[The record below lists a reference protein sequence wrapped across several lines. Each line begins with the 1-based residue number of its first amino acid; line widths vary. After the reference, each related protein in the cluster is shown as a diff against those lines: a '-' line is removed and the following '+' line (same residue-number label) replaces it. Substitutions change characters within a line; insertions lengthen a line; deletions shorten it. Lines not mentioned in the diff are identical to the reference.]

1 MAELTKPNLIK
12 NPKRAQLLL
21 DKIKGKSKF
30 TLFDGEA
37 EVLLEFDGGMK
48 STAAMAFASK
58 RYADIPKGKFLVVID
73 GKQKTEFPTLI
84 GLSGIKKTKEF
95 GSSKGS
101 GGGAD
106 ATASTE
112 TMQCYYAAYLL
123 NTTDEDFKRGRV
135 SNNSYAEELTQFFA
149 SRPELVE
156 GYDKKT
162 RLSFQDC
169 WDFWVVKLKEDAEW
183 MDTFI
188 ATANKIKIN
197 ATNFTKRPVYFHR
210 GSPFMD
216 SIYARKKK
224 CEKHNKDLIKS
235 GTPPSELKES
245 IASFSDDKWNPGDIW
260 MSTINPN
267 AGPYQPFSWQ
277 PPVVS
282 EDMQQH
288 VCDWPSLQTAVYQSA
303 MSGETLGI
311 SLKKSGKDA
320 SFRAFNSKDPEA
332 RKDKITYSGYRFGSG
347 DFFNSADMYIEF
359 NNGSMQYR
367 ATASTSSWQG
377 EIKGTKASGGKCGG
391 GPTNY
396 YCELYFDRSIDSDS
410 KLASGTWRE
419 KKGKISVADKEKM
432 YELYLLYNENQKVDK
447 KKIAPTVSI
456 AKTLKN
462 NPYDSL
468 SDDFIKTE
476 NKNKFIYTSKT
487 MSVSLDDFLI
497 LGDNFGKNKAAN
509 FYFGKYMALVFVDII
524 QSNSPAKR
532 NQFATEVIRY
542 AMSNIDN
549 VSTYFWKIY

>member
-1 MAELTKPNLIK
+1 MAELTKPNLVK
-12 NPKRAQLLL
+12 NPKRAKLLL
-21 DKIKGKSKF
+21 DKIKDKSKF

-37 EVLLEFDGGMK
+37 EVLLEFVGGMK
-48 STAAMAFASK
+48 STAAMAFVSK
-58 RYADIPKGKFLVVID
+58 RYADIPAGKIFVVID
-73 GKQKTEFPTLI
+73 GKQKTEFPTLLA
-84 GLSGIKKTKEF
+84 LSGIKKTKEF

-123 NTTDEDFKRGRV
+123 NNPDLNLLDP
-135 SNNSYAEELTQFFA
+135 NNSYAEELTQFFA
-149 SRPELVE
+149 SRPQLVE
-156 GYDKKT
+156 GYDKKKQ
-162 RLSFQDC
+162 LSFQDC
-169 WDFWVVKLKEDAEW
+169 WDFWVVRLKEDAEW

-188 ATANKIKIN
+188 STANKIKIN

-245 IASFSDDKWNPGDIW
+245 LSGFSDDKWNPGDIW

-267 AGPYQPFSWQ
+267 VMPYQPFSWQ

-303 MSGETLGI
+303 ISGETLGI
-311 SLKKSGKDA
+311 SLKKSGKTA
-320 SFRAFNSKDPEA
+320 SFRAFNSQDPET

-396 YCELYFDRSIDSDS
+396 YCELYFDRSIDSDK
-410 KLASGTWRE
+410 KLDSGTWKE
-419 KKGKISVADKEKM
+419 KKGGIKIADKKKM
-432 YELYLLYNENQKVDK
+432 YELYLKYNENQTVDE
-447 KKIAPTVSI
+447 KKITPSVSI

-468 SDDFIKTE
+468 SDNFIKTE
-476 NKNKFIYTSKT
+476 NKNKFMYTSKT
-487 MSVSLDDFLI
+487 MNVSLGDFLI

-524 QSNSPAKR
+524 QSNSSAKQ

>member
-1 MAELTKPNLIK
+1 MSALSLKNLK
-12 NPKRAQLLL
+12 DNPERLATLIDKVKKRSPFTRVKGEIENNRDNVYLRFLHPSIERILLKGPHTEISGRGNNQIFVETTASGK
-21 DKIKGKSKF
+21 DKS
-30 TLFDGEA
+30 
-37 EVLLEFDGGMK
+37 
-48 STAAMAFASK
+48 
-58 RYADIPKGKFLVVID
+58 P
-73 GKQKTEFPTLI
+73 QKTFA
-84 GLSGIKKTKEF
+84 LSDVEKTTEL

-123 NTTDEDFKRGRV
+123 NNSDLNLLDP
-135 SNNSYAEELTQFFA
+135 NNSYAEELTQFFA

-156 GYDKKT
+156 GYDKKKQ
-162 RLSFQDC
+162 LSFQDC

-410 KLASGTWRE
+410 KLASGTW
-419 KKGKISVADKEKM
+419 
-432 YELYLLYNENQKVDK
+432 L
-447 KKIAPTVSI
+447 
-456 AKTLKN
+456 
-462 NPYDSL
+462 SL
-468 SDDFIKTE
+468 IH
-476 NKNKFIYTSKT
+476 I
-487 MSVSLDDFLI
+487 
-497 LGDNFGKNKAAN
+497 
-509 FYFGKYMALVFVDII
+509 
-524 QSNSPAKR
+524 
-532 NQFATEVIRY
+532 
-542 AMSNIDN
+542 
-549 VSTYFWKIY
+549 

>member
-1 MAELTKPNLIK
+1 MAELTKPNLVK
-12 NPKRAQLLL
+12 NPKRAKLLL
-21 DKIKGKSKF
+21 DKIKDKSKF

-37 EVLLEFDGGMK
+37 QVLLEFVDGMK
-48 STAAMAFASK
+48 STAAMAFVSK
-58 RYADIPKGKFLVVID
+58 RYADIPAGKIFVVID
-73 GKQKTEFPTLI
+73 GKQKTEFPTLLA
-84 GLSGIKKTKEF
+84 LSGIKKTKEF

-123 NTTDEDFKRGRV
+123 NNPDLNLLDP
-135 SNNSYAEELTQFFA
+135 NNSYAEELTQFFA
-149 SRPELVE
+149 SRPQLVE
-156 GYDKKT
+156 GYDKKKQ
-162 RLSFQDC
+162 LSFQDC
-169 WDFWVVKLKEDAEW
+169 WDFWVVRLKEDAEW

-188 ATANKIKIN
+188 STANKIKIN

-245 IASFSDDKWNPGDIW
+245 LSGFSDDKWNPGDIW

-267 AGPYQPFSWQ
+267 VMPYQPFSWQ

-332 RKDKITYSGYRFGSG
+332 KKDKIRYSGYRFGSG

-432 YELYLLYNENQKVDK
+432 YELYKKYNENQKVDK
-447 KKIAPTVSI
+447 KKISPTVSI

-468 SDDFIKTE
+468 SDNFIMTE

>member
-1 MAELTKPNLIK
+1 MAELTKPNLVK
-12 NPKRAQLLL
+12 NPKRAKLLL
-21 DKIKGKSKF
+21 DKIKDKSKF

-37 EVLLEFDGGMK
+37 EVFLEFVGGMK
-48 STAAMAFASK
+48 STAAMAFVSK
-58 RYADIPKGKFLVVID
+58 RYADIPAGKIFVVID
-73 GKQKTEFPTLI
+73 GKQKTEFPTLLA
-84 GLSGIKKTKEF
+84 LSGIKKTKEF

-123 NTTDEDFKRGRV
+123 NNPDLNLLDP
-135 SNNSYAEELTQFFA
+135 NNSYAEELTQFFA
-149 SRPELVE
+149 SRPQLVE
-156 GYDKKT
+156 GYDKKKQ
-162 RLSFQDC
+162 LSFQDC
-169 WDFWVVKLKEDAEW
+169 WDFWVVRLKEDAEW

-188 ATANKIKIN
+188 STANKIKIN

-245 IASFSDDKWNPGDIW
+245 LSGFSDDKWNPGDIW

-267 AGPYQPFSWQ
+267 VMPYQPFSWQ

-303 MSGETLGI
+303 ISGETLGI
-311 SLKKSGKDA
+311 SLKKSGKTA
-320 SFRAFNSKDPEA
+320 SFRAFNSQDPET

-396 YCELYFDRSIDSDS
+396 YCELYFDRSIDSDK
-410 KLASGTWRE
+410 KLDSGTWKE
-419 KKGKISVADKEKM
+419 KKGGIKIADKKKM
-432 YELYLLYNENQKVDK
+432 YELYLKYNENQKVDE
-447 KKIAPTVSI
+447 KKIAPSVSI
-456 AKTLKN
+456 DKTLKN
-462 NPYDSL
+462 NPYNSL
-468 SDDFIKTE
+468 SNDFLKTE
-476 NKNKFIYTSKT
+476 NKNKLIYTSTKKN
-487 MSVSLDDFLI
+487 VSLGDFLI
-497 LGDNFGKNKAAN
+497 LGDNFGKTKAAN
-509 FYFGKYMALVFVDII
+509 FYFGKYMALVFVDAI
-524 QSNSPAKR
+524 QTASVSKR
-532 NQFATEVIRY
+532 NQFATEVVRY
-542 AMSNIDN
+542 ALSNIDN

>member
-1 MAELTKPNLIK
+1 MAALSKAEITGKK
-12 NPKRAQLLL
+12 SARAKLLF
-21 DKIKGKSKF
+21 DKIKKKDKF
-30 TLFDGEA
+30 ILFEGEA
-37 EVLLEFDGGMK
+37 EVLLEFEGGMK

-58 RYADIPKGKFLVVID
+58 RYADIPKGKIFVVID
-73 GKQKTEFPTLI
+73 GKEKTEFPTLLA
-84 GLSGIKKTKEF
+84 LSGIKKTKEF

-106 ATASTE
+106 ATAATE
-112 TMQCYYAAYLL
+112 SMGCYYAAYLF
-123 NTTDEDFKRGRV
+123 NSSV
-135 SNNSYAEELTQFFA
+135 SKYDPNKSYGEELSQFFTQNPKFVDA
-149 SRPELVE
+149 
-156 GYDKKT
+156 YDKKKK
-162 RLSFQDC
+162 LSFQDC
-169 WDFWVVKLKEDAEW
+169 WDFWVNKLGEDAEW

-188 ATANKIKIN
+188 ATANKIKLN
-197 ATNFTKRPVYFHR
+197 ASEFTGDVYFHR

-235 GTPPSELKES
+235 GTATAELKES

-260 MSTINPN
+260 MSTVNPN
-267 AGPYQPFSWQ
+267 IMPYQPFSWQ
-277 PPVVS
+277 PKFMS
-282 EDMQQH
+282 KNMQQH

-303 MSGETLGI
+303 ISGETLGI
-311 SLKKSGKDA
+311 SLKKTGKDA
-320 SFRAFNSKDPEA
+320 SLQIFNSKDPEA
-332 RKDKITYSGYRFGSG
+332 KKDKIQYKGYRFGSG

-377 EIKGTKASGGKCGG
+377 EVKGTKASGGKCGG

-396 YCELYFDRSIDSDS
+396 YSELYFDRSIDKTK
-410 KLASGTWRE
+410 KLESGTWKE
-419 KKGKISVADKEKM
+419 KKGKITPADKKKM
-432 YELYLLYNENQKVDK
+432 HELYLKYNENQKVEK
-447 KKIAPTVSI
+447 NKIAPTVSI
-456 AKTLKN
+456 EKTLKN

-468 SDDFIKTE
+468 SNDFKRSE
-476 NKNKFIYTSKT
+476 NKNKLIYTSTKD
-487 MSVSLDDFLI
+487 SVSLNDFLI

-509 FYFGKYMALVFVDII
+509 FYFGKYMALVFVDTIE
-524 QSNSPAKR
+524 SGTLEKR

>member
-1 MAELTKPNLIK
+1 MAELTKPNLVK
-12 NPKRAQLLL
+12 NPKRAKLLL
-21 DKIKGKSKF
+21 DKIKDKSKF

-37 EVLLEFDGGMK
+37 EVFLEFVGGMK
-48 STAAMAFASK
+48 STAAMAFVSK
-58 RYADIPKGKFLVVID
+58 RYADIPAGKIFVVID
-73 GKQKTEFPTLI
+73 GKQKTEFPTLLA
-84 GLSGIKKTKEF
+84 LSGIKKTKEF

-123 NTTDEDFKRGRV
+123 NNPDLNLLDP
-135 SNNSYAEELTQFFA
+135 NNSYAEELTQFFA
-149 SRPELVE
+149 SRPQLVE
-156 GYDKKT
+156 GYDKKKQ
-162 RLSFQDC
+162 LSFQDC
-169 WDFWVVKLKEDAEW
+169 WDFWVVRLKEDAEW

-188 ATANKIKIN
+188 STANKIKIN

-245 IASFSDDKWNPGDIW
+245 LSGFSDDKWNPGDIW

-267 AGPYQPFSWQ
+267 VMPYQPFSWQ

-303 MSGETLGI
+303 ISGETLGI
-311 SLKKSGKDA
+311 SLKKSGKTA
-320 SFRAFNSKDPEA
+320 SFRAFNSQDPET

-396 YCELYFDRSIDSDS
+396 YCELYFDRSIDSDK
-410 KLASGTWRE
+410 KLDSGTWKE

-432 YELYLLYNENQKVDK
+432 YELYLQYNQNQTVDK

-468 SDDFIKTE
+468 SDNFIKTE
-476 NKNKFIYTSKT
+476 NKNKFMYTSKT
-487 MSVSLDDFLI
+487 MNVSLGDFLI

-524 QSNSPAKR
+524 QSNSSAKQ

>member
-1 MAELTKPNLIK
+1 MAELTKPNLVK
-12 NPKRAQLLL
+12 NPKRAKLLL
-21 DKIKGKSKF
+21 DKIKDKSKF
-30 TLFDGEA
+30 TLFEGEA
-37 EVLLEFDGGMK
+37 EVLLEFVDGMK
-48 STAAMAFASK
+48 STAAMAFVSK
-58 RYADIPKGKFLVVID
+58 RYADIPAGKIFVVID
-73 GKQKTEFPTLI
+73 GKQKTKFPTLLA
-84 GLSGIKKTKEF
+84 LSGIKKTKEF

-123 NTTDEDFKRGRV
+123 NNPDLNLLDP
-135 SNNSYAEELTQFFA
+135 NNSYAEELTQFFA
-149 SRPELVE
+149 SRPQLVE
-156 GYDKKT
+156 GYDKKKQ
-162 RLSFQDC
+162 LSFQDC
-169 WDFWVVKLKEDAEW
+169 WDFWVVRLKEDAEW

-188 ATANKIKIN
+188 STANKIKIN

-245 IASFSDDKWNPGDIW
+245 LSGFSDDKWNPGDIW

-267 AGPYQPFSWQ
+267 VMPYQPFSWQ

-303 MSGETLGI
+303 ISGETLGI
-311 SLKKSGKDA
+311 SLKKSGKTA
-320 SFRAFNSKDPEA
+320 SFRAFNSQDPET

-396 YCELYFDRSIDSDS
+396 YCELYFDRSIDSDK
-410 KLASGTWRE
+410 KLDSGTWKE
-419 KKGKISVADKEKM
+419 KKGGIKIADKKKM
-432 YELYLLYNENQKVDK
+432 YELYLKYNENQKVDE
-447 KKIAPTVSI
+447 KKITPSVSI

-468 SDDFIKTE
+468 SDNFIKTE
-476 NKNKFIYTSKT
+476 NKNKFMYTSKT
-487 MSVSLDDFLI
+487 MNVSLGDFLI

-524 QSNSPAKR
+524 QSNSSAKQ

>member
-1 MAELTKPNLIK
+1 MAELTKPNLVK
-12 NPKRAQLLL
+12 NPKRAKLLL
-21 DKIKGKSKF
+21 DKIKDKSKF

-37 EVLLEFDGGMK
+37 EVFLEFVGGMK
-48 STAAMAFASK
+48 STAAMAFVSK
-58 RYADIPKGKFLVVID
+58 RYADIPAGKIFVVID
-73 GKQKTEFPTLI
+73 GKQKTEFPTLLA
-84 GLSGIKKTKEF
+84 LSGIKKTKEF

-123 NTTDEDFKRGRV
+123 NNPDLNLLDP
-135 SNNSYAEELTQFFA
+135 NNSYAEELTQFFA
-149 SRPELVE
+149 SRPQLVE
-156 GYDKKT
+156 GYDKKKQ
-162 RLSFQDC
+162 LSFQDC
-169 WDFWVVKLKEDAEW
+169 WDFWVVRLKEDAEW

-188 ATANKIKIN
+188 STANKIKIN

-245 IASFSDDKWNPGDIW
+245 LSGFSDDKWNPGDIW

-267 AGPYQPFSWQ
+267 VMPYQPFSWQ

-303 MSGETLGI
+303 ISGETLGI
-311 SLKKSGKDA
+311 SLKKSGKTA
-320 SFRAFNSKDPEA
+320 SFRAFNSQDPET

-396 YCELYFDRSIDSDS
+396 YCELYFDRSIDSDK
-410 KLASGTWRE
+410 KLDSGTWKE
-419 KKGKISVADKEKM
+419 KKGGIKIADKKKM
-432 YELYLLYNENQKVDK
+432 YELYLKYNENQKVDE
-447 KKIAPTVSI
+447 KKITPSVSI

-468 SDDFIKTE
+468 SDNFIKTE
-476 NKNKFIYTSKT
+476 NKNKFMYTSKT
-487 MSVSLDDFLI
+487 MNVSLGDFLI

>member
-1 MAELTKPNLIK
+1 MAELTKPNLVK
-12 NPKRAQLLL
+12 NPKRAKLLI
-21 DKIKGKSKF
+21 DKIKDKSKF

-37 EVLLEFDGGMK
+37 EVLLEFVGGMK
-48 STAAMAFASK
+48 STAAMAFVSK
-58 RYADIPKGKFLVVID
+58 RYADIPAGKIFVVID
-73 GKQKTEFPTLI
+73 GKQKTEFPTLLA
-84 GLSGIKKTKEF
+84 LSGIKKTKEF

-123 NTTDEDFKRGRV
+123 NNPDLNLLDP
-135 SNNSYAEELTQFFA
+135 NNSYAEELTQFFA
-149 SRPELVE
+149 SRPQLVE
-156 GYDKKT
+156 GYDKKKQ
-162 RLSFQDC
+162 LSFQDC
-169 WDFWVVKLKEDAEW
+169 WDFWVVRLKEDAEW

-188 ATANKIKIN
+188 STANKIKIN

-245 IASFSDDKWNPGDIW
+245 LSGFSDDKWNPGDIW

-267 AGPYQPFSWQ
+267 VMPYQPFSWQ

-303 MSGETLGI
+303 ISGETLGI
-311 SLKKSGKDA
+311 SLKKSGKTA
-320 SFRAFNSKDPEA
+320 SFRAFNSQDPET

-396 YCELYFDRSIDSDS
+396 YCELYFDRSIDSDK
-410 KLASGTWRE
+410 KLDSGTWKE
-419 KKGKISVADKEKM
+419 KKGGIKIADKKKM
-432 YELYLLYNENQKVDK
+432 YELYLKYNENQKVDE
-447 KKIAPTVSI
+447 KKITPSVSI

-468 SDDFIKTE
+468 SDNFIKTE
-476 NKNKFIYTSKT
+476 NKNKFMYTSKT
-487 MSVSLDDFLI
+487 MNVSLGDFLI

-524 QSNSPAKR
+524 QSNSSAKQ

>member
-1 MAELTKPNLIK
+1 MAELTKPNLVK
-12 NPKRAQLLL
+12 NPKRAKLLL
-21 DKIKGKSKF
+21 DKIKDKSKF

-37 EVLLEFDGGMK
+37 QVLLEFVDGMK
-48 STAAMAFASK
+48 STAAMAFVSK
-58 RYADIPKGKFLVVID
+58 RYADIPAGKIFVVID
-73 GKQKTEFPTLI
+73 GKQKTEFPTLLA
-84 GLSGIKKTKEF
+84 LSGIKKTKEF

-123 NTTDEDFKRGRV
+123 NNPDLNLLDP
-135 SNNSYAEELTQFFA
+135 NNSYAEELTQFFA
-149 SRPELVE
+149 SRPQLVE
-156 GYDKKT
+156 GYDKKKQ
-162 RLSFQDC
+162 LSFQDC
-169 WDFWVVKLKEDAEW
+169 WDFWVVRLKEDAEW

-188 ATANKIKIN
+188 STANKIKIN

-245 IASFSDDKWNPGDIW
+245 LSGFSDDKWNPGDIW

-267 AGPYQPFSWQ
+267 VMPYQPFSWQ

-311 SLKKSGKDA
+311 SLKKSGKRA
-320 SFRAFNSKDPEA
+320 SFRAFNGQDPEA
-332 RKDKITYSGYRFGSG
+332 KKDKIRYSGYRFGSG

-396 YCELYFDRSIDSDS
+396 YCELYFDRSIDSDK
-410 KLASGTWRE
+410 KLDSGTWKE
-419 KKGKISVADKEKM
+419 KKGGIKIADKKKM
-432 YELYLLYNENQKVDK
+432 YELYLKYNENQKVDE
-447 KKIAPTVSI
+447 KKITPSVSI

-468 SDDFIKTE
+468 SDNFIKTE
-476 NKNKFIYTSKT
+476 NKNKFMYTSKT
-487 MSVSLDDFLI
+487 MNVSLGDFLI

-524 QSNSPAKR
+524 QSNSSAKQ

>member
-1 MAELTKPNLIK
+1 MAELTKPNLVK

-21 DKIKGKSKF
+21 EKITNKSKF
-30 TLFDGEA
+30 VLFDGEA
-37 EVLLEFDGGMK
+37 EVLLEFVDGKTG
-48 STAAMAFASK
+48 TAAMAFASK
-58 RYADIPKGKFLVVID
+58 RYADIPKGKFLVIID

-84 GLSGIKKTKEF
+84 ALSDIKKTKEF

-123 NTTDEDFKRGRV
+123 N
-135 SNNSYAEELTQFFA
+135 NNDLSLLDPNKSYAEELTKFFA
-149 SRPELVE
+149 SRPGLVE
-156 GYDKKT
+156 GYDKNKQ
-162 RLSFQDC
+162 LSFQDC
-169 WDFWVVKLKEDAEW
+169 WDFWVVNLKEDAEW

-267 AGPYQPFSWQ
+267 VMPYQPFSWQ
-277 PPVVS
+277 PEFMS
-282 EDMQQH
+282 ENMQQH

-311 SLKKSGKDA
+311 SLKKSGKNA

-377 EIKGTKASGGKCGG
+377 EVKGTKASGGKCGG

-396 YCELYFDRSIDSDS
+396 YSELYFDRSIDSDK
-410 KLASGTWRE
+410 KLESGTWKE
-419 KKGKISVADKEKM
+419 KKGRISDADKKKM

-456 AKTLKN
+456 ARTLKN
-462 NPYDSL
+462 NPYNSL
-468 SDDFIKTE
+468 SDNFIMTE

-487 MSVSLDDFLI
+487 MNVSLDDFLI
-497 LGDNFGKNKAAN
+497 LGNNFGKNKAAN

-524 QSNSPAKR
+524 QSNSSAKQ

>member
-1 MAELTKPNLIK
+1 MAELTKPNLVK

-21 DKIKGKSKF
+21 EKITNKSKF
-30 TLFDGEA
+30 VLFDGEA
-37 EVLLEFDGGMK
+37 EVLLEFVDGKTG
-48 STAAMAFASK
+48 TAAMAFASK
-58 RYADIPKGKFLVVID
+58 RYADIPKGKFLVIID

-84 GLSGIKKTKEF
+84 ALSDIKKTKEF

-123 NTTDEDFKRGRV
+123 N
-135 SNNSYAEELTQFFA
+135 NNDLSLLDPNKSYAEELTKFFA

-156 GYDKKT
+156 GYDKNKQ
-162 RLSFQDC
+162 LSFQDC
-169 WDFWVVKLKEDAEW
+169 WDFWVVNLKEDAEW

-267 AGPYQPFSWQ
+267 VMPYQPFSWQ
-277 PPVVS
+277 PEFMS
-282 EDMQQH
+282 ENMQQH

-311 SLKKSGKDA
+311 SLKKSGKNA

-377 EIKGTKASGGKCGG
+377 EVKGTKASGGKCGG

-396 YCELYFDRSIDSDS
+396 YSELYFDRSIDSDK
-410 KLASGTWRE
+410 KLESGTWKE
-419 KKGKISVADKEKM
+419 KKGRISDADKKKM

-456 AKTLKN
+456 ARTLKN
-462 NPYDSL
+462 NPYNSL
-468 SDDFIKTE
+468 SDNFIMTE

-487 MSVSLDDFLI
+487 MNVSLDDFLI
-497 LGDNFGKNKAAN
+497 LGNNFGKNKAAN

>member
-1 MAELTKPNLIK
+1 MAELTKPNLVK

-21 DKIKGKSKF
+21 EKITNKSKF
-30 TLFDGEA
+30 VLFDGEA
-37 EVLLEFDGGMK
+37 EVLLEFVDGKTG
-48 STAAMAFASK
+48 TAAMAFASK
-58 RYADIPKGKFLVVID
+58 RYADIPKGKFLVIID

-84 GLSGIKKTKEF
+84 ALSDIKKTKEF

-123 NTTDEDFKRGRV
+123 N
-135 SNNSYAEELTQFFA
+135 NNDLSLLDPNKSYAEELTKFFA
-149 SRPELVE
+149 SRPGLVE
-156 GYDKKT
+156 GYDKNKQ
-162 RLSFQDC
+162 LSFQDC
-169 WDFWVVKLKEDAEW
+169 WDFWVVNLKEDAEW

-267 AGPYQPFSWQ
+267 VMPYQPFSWQ
-277 PPVVS
+277 PEFMS
-282 EDMQQH
+282 ENMQQH

-311 SLKKSGKDA
+311 SLKKSGKNA

-377 EIKGTKASGGKCGG
+377 EVKGTKASGGKCGG

-396 YCELYFDRSIDSDS
+396 YSELYFDRSIDSDK
-410 KLASGTWRE
+410 KLESGTWRE
-419 KKGKISVADKEKM
+419 KKGRISAADKEKM
-432 YELYLLYNENQKVDK
+432 YELYLKYNENQKVDK
-447 KKIAPTVSI
+447 TKITPSVSI
-456 AKTLKN
+456 DKTLTN

-468 SDDFIKTE
+468 SDNFIQTE
-476 NKNKFIYTSKT
+476 NKNKFIYTSKNNN
-487 MSVSLDDFLI
+487 VSLGDFLI

>member
-1 MAELTKPNLIK
+1 
-12 NPKRAQLLL
+12 
-21 DKIKGKSKF
+21 
-30 TLFDGEA
+30 
-37 EVLLEFDGGMK
+37 
-48 STAAMAFASK
+48 
-58 RYADIPKGKFLVVID
+58 
-73 GKQKTEFPTLI
+73 
-84 GLSGIKKTKEF
+84 
-95 GSSKGS
+95 
-101 GGGAD
+101 
-106 ATASTE
+106 
-112 TMQCYYAAYLL
+112 
-123 NTTDEDFKRGRV
+123 
-135 SNNSYAEELTQFFA
+135 
-149 SRPELVE
+149 LVE
-156 GYDKKT
+156 GYDKKKQ
-162 RLSFQDC
+162 LSFQDC
-169 WDFWVVKLKEDAEW
+169 WDFWVVRLKEDAEW

-188 ATANKIKIN
+188 STANKIKIN

-245 IASFSDDKWNPGDIW
+245 LSGFSDDKWNPGDIW

-267 AGPYQPFSWQ
+267 VMPYQPFSWQ

-303 MSGETLGI
+303 ISGETLGI
-311 SLKKSGKDA
+311 SLKKSGKTA
-320 SFRAFNSKDPEA
+320 SFRAFNSQDPET

-396 YCELYFDRSIDSDS
+396 YCELYFDRSIDSDK
-410 KLASGTWRE
+410 KLPSGTWKE

-432 YELYLLYNENQKVDK
+432 YELYLKYNENQKVAE
-447 KKIAPTVSI
+447 KKIAPSVSI

-468 SDDFIKTE
+468 SDNFIKTE
-476 NKNKFIYTSKT
+476 NKNKFMYTSKT
-487 MSVSLDDFLI
+487 MNVSLGDFLI

-524 QSNSPAKR
+524 QSNSSAKQ

>member
-1 MAELTKPNLIK
+1 MAELTKPNLVK
-12 NPKRAQLLL
+12 NPKRAKLLL
-21 DKIKGKSKF
+21 DKIKDKSKF

-37 EVLLEFDGGMK
+37 EVLLEFVGGMK
-48 STAAMAFASK
+48 STAAMAFVSK
-58 RYADIPKGKFLVVID
+58 RYADIPAGKIFVVID
-73 GKQKTEFPTLI
+73 GKQKTEFPTLLA
-84 GLSGIKKTKEF
+84 LSGIKKTKEF

-123 NTTDEDFKRGRV
+123 NNPDLNLLDP
-135 SNNSYAEELTQFFA
+135 NNSYAEELTQFFA
-149 SRPELVE
+149 SRPQLVE
-156 GYDKKT
+156 GYDKKKQ
-162 RLSFQDC
+162 LSFQDC
-169 WDFWVVKLKEDAEW
+169 WDFWVVRLKEDAEW

-188 ATANKIKIN
+188 STANKIKIN

-245 IASFSDDKWNPGDIW
+245 LSGFSDDKWNPGDIW

-267 AGPYQPFSWQ
+267 VMPYQPFSWQ

-303 MSGETLGI
+303 ISGETLGI
-311 SLKKSGKDA
+311 SLKKSGKTA
-320 SFRAFNSKDPEA
+320 SFRAFNSQDPET

-396 YCELYFDRSIDSDS
+396 YCELYFDRSIDSDK
-410 KLASGTWRE
+410 KLDSGTWKE
-419 KKGKISVADKEKM
+419 KKGGIKIADKKKM
-432 YELYLLYNENQKVDK
+432 YELYLKYNENQKVDE
-447 KKIAPTVSI
+447 KKITPSVSI

-468 SDDFIKTE
+468 SDNFIKTE
-476 NKNKFIYTSKT
+476 NKNKFMYTSKT
-487 MSVSLDDFLI
+487 MNVSLGDFLI

-524 QSNSPAKR
+524 QSNSSAKQ

>member
-1 MAELTKPNLIK
+1 MAELTKPNLVK

-21 DKIKGKSKF
+21 EKITNKSKF
-30 TLFDGEA
+30 VLFDGEA
-37 EVLLEFDGGMK
+37 EVLLEFVDGKTG
-48 STAAMAFASK
+48 TAAMAFASK

-73 GKQKTEFPTLI
+73 GKEKTEFSTLI

-123 NTTDEDFKRGRV
+123 NNSDLNLLDP
-135 SNNSYAEELTQFFA
+135 NNSYAEELTQFFA

-156 GYDKKT
+156 GYDKKKQ
-162 RLSFQDC
+162 LSFQDC

-396 YCELYFDRSIDSDS
+396 YCELYFGRSIDSDS

-432 YELYLLYNENQKVDK
+432 YELYLQYNENQKVDK

-468 SDDFIKTE
+468 SDNFIKTE
-476 NKNKFIYTSKT
+476 NKNKFMYTSKT
-487 MSVSLDDFLI
+487 MNVSLNDFLI

-524 QSNSPAKR
+524 QSNSPVKR

>member
-1 MAELTKPNLIK
+1 MAELTKPNLVK

-21 DKIKGKSKF
+21 EKITNKSKF
-30 TLFDGEA
+30 VLFDGEA
-37 EVLLEFDGGMK
+37 EVLLEFVDGKTG
-48 STAAMAFASK
+48 TAAMAFASK
-58 RYADIPKGKFLVVID
+58 RYADIPKGKFLVIID

-84 GLSGIKKTKEF
+84 ALSDIKKTKEF

-123 NTTDEDFKRGRV
+123 N
-135 SNNSYAEELTQFFA
+135 NNDLSLLDPNKSYAEELTKFFA
-149 SRPELVE
+149 SRPGLVE
-156 GYDKKT
+156 GYDKNKQ
-162 RLSFQDC
+162 LSFQDC
-169 WDFWVVKLKEDAEW
+169 WDFWVVNLKEDAEW

-260 MSTINPN
+260 MSTINPDVM
-267 AGPYQPFSWQ
+267 PYQPFSWQ
-277 PPVVS
+277 PEFMS
-282 EDMQQH
+282 ENMQQH

-311 SLKKSGKDA
+311 SLKKSGKNA

-377 EIKGTKASGGKCGG
+377 EVKGTKASGGKCGG

-396 YCELYFDRSIDSDS
+396 YSELYFDRSIDSDK
-410 KLASGTWRE
+410 KLESGTWRE
-419 KKGKISVADKEKM
+419 KKGRISAADKEKM
-432 YELYLLYNENQKVDK
+432 YELYLKYNENQKVDK
-447 KKIAPTVSI
+447 TKITPSVSI
-456 AKTLKN
+456 DKTLTN

-468 SDDFIKTE
+468 SDNFIQTE
-476 NKNKFIYTSKT
+476 NKNKFIYTSKNNN
-487 MSVSLDDFLI
+487 VSLGDFLI

>member
-1 MAELTKPNLIK
+1 MAELTKPNLVK
-12 NPKRAQLLL
+12 NPKRAKLLL
-21 DKIKGKSKF
+21 DKIKDKSKF
-30 TLFDGEA
+30 TLFEGEA
-37 EVLLEFDGGMK
+37 EVLLEFVDGMK
-48 STAAMAFASK
+48 STAAMAFVSK
-58 RYADIPKGKFLVVID
+58 RYADIPAGKIFVVID
-73 GKQKTEFPTLI
+73 GKQKTEFPTLLA
-84 GLSGIKKTKEF
+84 LSGIKKTKEF

-123 NTTDEDFKRGRV
+123 NNPDLNLLDP
-135 SNNSYAEELTQFFA
+135 NNSYAEELTQFFA
-149 SRPELVE
+149 SRPQLVE
-156 GYDKKT
+156 GYDKKKQ
-162 RLSFQDC
+162 LSFQDC
-169 WDFWVVKLKEDAEW
+169 WDFWVVRLKEDAEW

-188 ATANKIKIN
+188 STANKIKIN

-245 IASFSDDKWNPGDIW
+245 LSGFSDDKWNPGDIW

-267 AGPYQPFSWQ
+267 VMPYQPFSWQ

-303 MSGETLGI
+303 ISGETLGI
-311 SLKKSGKDA
+311 SLKKSGKTA
-320 SFRAFNSKDPEA
+320 SFRAFNSQDPET

-396 YCELYFDRSIDSDS
+396 YCELYFDRSIDSDK
-410 KLASGTWRE
+410 KLDSGTWKE
-419 KKGKISVADKEKM
+419 KKGGIKIADKKKM
-432 YELYLLYNENQKVDK
+432 YELYLKYNENQKVDE
-447 KKIAPTVSI
+447 KKITPSVSI

-468 SDDFIKTE
+468 SDNFIKTE
-476 NKNKFIYTSKT
+476 NKNKFMYTSKT
-487 MSVSLDDFLI
+487 MNVSLGDFLI

-524 QSNSPAKR
+524 QSNSSAKQ

>member
-1 MAELTKPNLIK
+1 MAELTKPNLVK
-12 NPKRAQLLL
+12 NPKRAKLLL
-21 DKIKGKSKF
+21 DKIKDKSKF

-37 EVLLEFDGGMK
+37 QVLLEFVDGMK
-48 STAAMAFASK
+48 STAAMAFVSK
-58 RYADIPKGKFLVVID
+58 RYADIPAGKIFVVID
-73 GKQKTEFPTLI
+73 GKQKTEFPTLLA
-84 GLSGIKKTKEF
+84 LSGIKKTKEF

-123 NTTDEDFKRGRV
+123 NNPDLNLLDP
-135 SNNSYAEELTQFFA
+135 NNSYAEELTQFFA
-149 SRPELVE
+149 SRPQLVE
-156 GYDKKT
+156 GYDKKKQ
-162 RLSFQDC
+162 LSFQDC
-169 WDFWVVKLKEDAEW
+169 WDFWVVRLKEDAEW

-188 ATANKIKIN
+188 STANKIKIN

-245 IASFSDDKWNPGDIW
+245 LSGFSDDKWNPGDIW

-267 AGPYQPFSWQ
+267 VMPYQPFSWQ

-311 SLKKSGKDA
+311 SLKKSGKTA
-320 SFRAFNSKDPEA
+320 SFRAFNSQDPET

-396 YCELYFDRSIDSDS
+396 YCELYFDRSIDSDK
-410 KLASGTWRE
+410 KLDSGTWKE
-419 KKGKISVADKEKM
+419 KKGGIKIADKKKM
-432 YELYLLYNENQKVDK
+432 YELYLKYNENQKVDE
-447 KKIAPTVSI
+447 KKITPSVSI

-468 SDDFIKTE
+468 SDNFIKTE
-476 NKNKFIYTSKT
+476 NKNKFMYTSKT
-487 MSVSLDDFLI
+487 MNVSLGDFLI

-524 QSNSPAKR
+524 QSNSSAKQ

>member
-1 MAELTKPNLIK
+1 MAELTKPNLVK
-12 NPKRAQLLL
+12 NPKRAKLLL
-21 DKIKGKSKF
+21 DKIKDKSKF

-37 EVLLEFDGGMK
+37 EVFLEFVGGMK
-48 STAAMAFASK
+48 STAAMAFVSK
-58 RYADIPKGKFLVVID
+58 RYADIPAGKIFVVID
-73 GKQKTEFPTLI
+73 GKQKTEFPTLLA
-84 GLSGIKKTKEF
+84 LSGIKKTKEF

-123 NTTDEDFKRGRV
+123 NNPDLNLLDP
-135 SNNSYAEELTQFFA
+135 NNSYAEELTQFFA
-149 SRPELVE
+149 SRPQLVE
-156 GYDKKT
+156 GYDKKKQ
-162 RLSFQDC
+162 LSFQDC
-169 WDFWVVKLKEDAEW
+169 WDFWVVRLKEDAEW

-188 ATANKIKIN
+188 STANKIKIN

-245 IASFSDDKWNPGDIW
+245 LSGFSDDKWNPGDIW

-267 AGPYQPFSWQ
+267 VMPYQPFSWQ

-303 MSGETLGI
+303 ISGETLGI
-311 SLKKSGKDA
+311 SLKKSGKTA
-320 SFRAFNSKDPEA
+320 SFRAFNSQDPET

-396 YCELYFDRSIDSDS
+396 YCELYFDRSIDSDK
-410 KLASGTWRE
+410 KLDSGTWKE
-419 KKGKISVADKEKM
+419 KKGGIKIADKKKM
-432 YELYLLYNENQKVDK
+432 YELYLKYNENQTVDE
-447 KKIAPTVSI
+447 KKITPSVSI

-468 SDDFIKTE
+468 SDNFIKTE
-476 NKNKFIYTSKT
+476 NKNKFMYTSKT
-487 MSVSLDDFLI
+487 MNVSLGDFLI

-524 QSNSPAKR
+524 QSNSSAKQ

>member
-1 MAELTKPNLIK
+1 MAELTKPNLVK
-12 NPKRAQLLL
+12 NPKRAKLLI
-21 DKIKGKSKF
+21 DKIKDKSKF

-37 EVLLEFDGGMK
+37 EVFLEFVGGMK
-48 STAAMAFASK
+48 STAAMAFVSK
-58 RYADIPKGKFLVVID
+58 RYADIPAGKIFVVID
-73 GKQKTEFPTLI
+73 GKQKTEFPTLLA
-84 GLSGIKKTKEF
+84 LSGIKKTKEF

-123 NTTDEDFKRGRV
+123 NNPDLNLLDP
-135 SNNSYAEELTQFFA
+135 NNSYAEELTQFFA
-149 SRPELVE
+149 SRPQLVE
-156 GYDKKT
+156 GYDKKKQ
-162 RLSFQDC
+162 LSFQDC
-169 WDFWVVKLKEDAEW
+169 WDFWVVRLKEDAEW

-188 ATANKIKIN
+188 STANKIKIN

-245 IASFSDDKWNPGDIW
+245 LSGFSDDKWNPGDIW

-267 AGPYQPFSWQ
+267 VMPYQPFSWQ

-303 MSGETLGI
+303 ISGETLGI
-311 SLKKSGKDA
+311 SLKKSGKTA
-320 SFRAFNSKDPEA
+320 SFRAFNSQDPET

-396 YCELYFDRSIDSDS
+396 YCELYFDRSIDSDK
-410 KLASGTWRE
+410 KLDSGTWKE
-419 KKGKISVADKEKM
+419 KKGGIKIADKKKM
-432 YELYLLYNENQKVDK
+432 YELYLKYNENQKVDE
-447 KKIAPTVSI
+447 KKITPSVSI

-468 SDDFIKTE
+468 SDNFIKTE
-476 NKNKFIYTSKT
+476 NKNKFMYTSKT
-487 MSVSLDDFLI
+487 MNVSLGDFLI

-524 QSNSPAKR
+524 QSNSSAKQ

>member
-1 MAELTKPNLIK
+1 MAELTKPNLVK
-12 NPKRAQLLL
+12 NPKRAKLLI
-21 DKIKGKSKF
+21 DKIKDKSKF

-37 EVLLEFDGGMK
+37 EVLLEFVGGMK
-48 STAAMAFASK
+48 STAAMAFVSK
-58 RYADIPKGKFLVVID
+58 RYADIPAGKIFVVID
-73 GKQKTEFPTLI
+73 GKQKTEFPTLLA
-84 GLSGIKKTKEF
+84 LSGIKKTKEF

-123 NTTDEDFKRGRV
+123 NNPDLNLLDP
-135 SNNSYAEELTQFFA
+135 NNSYAEELTQFFA
-149 SRPELVE
+149 SRPQLVE
-156 GYDKKT
+156 GYDKKKQ
-162 RLSFQDC
+162 LSFQDC
-169 WDFWVVKLKEDAEW
+169 WDFWVVRLKEDAEW

-188 ATANKIKIN
+188 STANKIKIN

-245 IASFSDDKWNPGDIW
+245 LSGFSDDKWNPGDIW

-267 AGPYQPFSWQ
+267 VMPYQPFSWQ

-303 MSGETLGI
+303 ISGETLGI
-311 SLKKSGKDA
+311 SLKKSGKTA
-320 SFRAFNSKDPEA
+320 SFRAFNSQDPET

-396 YCELYFDRSIDSDS
+396 YCELYFDRSIDSDK
-410 KLASGTWRE
+410 KLDSGTWKE
-419 KKGKISVADKEKM
+419 KKGGIKIADKKKM
-432 YELYLLYNENQKVDK
+432 YELYLKYNENQTVDE
-447 KKIAPTVSI
+447 KKITPSVSI

-468 SDDFIKTE
+468 SDNFIKTE
-476 NKNKFIYTSKT
+476 NKNKFMYTSKT
-487 MSVSLDDFLI
+487 MNVSLGDFLI

-524 QSNSPAKR
+524 QSNSSAKQ

>member
-1 MAELTKPNLIK
+1 MAELTKPNLVK

-21 DKIKGKSKF
+21 EKITNKSKF
-30 TLFDGEA
+30 VLFDGEA
-37 EVLLEFDGGMK
+37 EVLLEFVDGKTG
-48 STAAMAFASK
+48 TAAMAFASK
-58 RYADIPKGKFLVVID
+58 RYADIPKGKFLVIID

-84 GLSGIKKTKEF
+84 ALSDIKKTKEF

-123 NTTDEDFKRGRV
+123 N
-135 SNNSYAEELTQFFA
+135 NNDLSLLDPNKSYAEELTKFFA
-149 SRPELVE
+149 SRPGLVE

-162 RLSFQDC
+162 QLSFQDC
-169 WDFWVVKLKEDAEW
+169 WDFWVVKLQEDAEW

-188 ATANKIKIN
+188 ATAKKIKIN

-267 AGPYQPFSWQ
+267 VMPYQPFSWQ
-277 PPVVS
+277 PEFMS
-282 EDMQQH
+282 ENMQQH

-311 SLKKSGKDA
+311 SLKKTGKSA
-320 SFRAFNSKDPEA
+320 SLTVFNSKDPEA

-377 EIKGTKASGGKCGG
+377 EVKGTKASGGKCGG

-396 YCELYFDRSIDSDS
+396 YSELYFDRSIDSDK
-410 KLASGTWRE
+410 KLESGTWRE
-419 KKGKISVADKEKM
+419 KKGRISAADKEKM
-432 YELYLLYNENQKVDK
+432 YELYLKYNENQKVDK
-447 KKIAPTVSI
+447 TKITPSVSI
-456 AKTLKN
+456 DKTLTN
-462 NPYDSL
+462 NPYDLL
-468 SDDFIKTE
+468 SDNFIQTE
-476 NKNKFIYTSKT
+476 NKNKFIYTSKNNN
-487 MSVSLDDFLI
+487 VSLGDFLI

>member
-1 MAELTKPNLIK
+1 MAELTKPNLVK
-12 NPKRAQLLL
+12 NPKRAKLLL
-21 DKIKGKSKF
+21 DKIKDKSKF

-37 EVLLEFDGGMK
+37 QVLLEFVDGMK
-48 STAAMAFASK
+48 STAAMAFVSK
-58 RYADIPKGKFLVVID
+58 RYADIPAGKIFVVID
-73 GKQKTEFPTLI
+73 GKQKTEFPTLLA
-84 GLSGIKKTKEF
+84 LSGIKKTKEF

-123 NTTDEDFKRGRV
+123 NNPDLNLLDP
-135 SNNSYAEELTQFFA
+135 NNSYAEELTQFFA
-149 SRPELVE
+149 SRPQLVE
-156 GYDKKT
+156 GYDKKKQ
-162 RLSFQDC
+162 LSFQDC
-169 WDFWVVKLKEDAEW
+169 WDFWVVRLKEDAEW

-188 ATANKIKIN
+188 STANKIKIN

-245 IASFSDDKWNPGDIW
+245 LSGFSDDKWNPGDIW

-267 AGPYQPFSWQ
+267 VMPYQPFSWQ

-303 MSGETLGI
+303 ISGETLGI
-311 SLKKSGKDA
+311 SLKKSGKTA
-320 SFRAFNSKDPEA
+320 SFRAFNSQDPET

-396 YCELYFDRSIDSDS
+396 YCELYFDRSIDSDK
-410 KLASGTWRE
+410 KLDSGTWKE
-419 KKGKISVADKEKM
+419 KKGGIKIADKKKM
-432 YELYLLYNENQKVDK
+432 YELYLKYNENQKVDE
-447 KKIAPTVSI
+447 KKITPSVSI

-468 SDDFIKTE
+468 SDNFIKTE
-476 NKNKFIYTSKT
+476 NKNKFMYTSKT
-487 MSVSLDDFLI
+487 MNVSLGDFLI

-524 QSNSPAKR
+524 QSNPPAKQ

>member
-1 MAELTKPNLIK
+1 MAELTKPNLVK
-12 NPKRAQLLL
+12 NPKRAKLLL
-21 DKIKGKSKF
+21 DKIKDKSKF
-30 TLFDGEA
+30 TLFEGEA
-37 EVLLEFDGGMK
+37 EVLLEFVDGMK
-48 STAAMAFASK
+48 STAAMAFVSK
-58 RYADIPKGKFLVVID
+58 RYADIPAGKIFVVID
-73 GKQKTEFPTLI
+73 GKQKTEFPTLLA
-84 GLSGIKKTKEF
+84 LSGIKKTKEF

-123 NTTDEDFKRGRV
+123 NNPDLNLLDP
-135 SNNSYAEELTQFFA
+135 NNSYAEELTQFFA
-149 SRPELVE
+149 SRPQLVE
-156 GYDKKT
+156 GYDKKKQ
-162 RLSFQDC
+162 LSFQDC
-169 WDFWVVKLKEDAEW
+169 WDFWVVRLKEDAEW

-188 ATANKIKIN
+188 STANKIKIN

-245 IASFSDDKWNPGDIW
+245 LSGFSDDKWNPGDIW

-267 AGPYQPFSWQ
+267 VMPYQPFSWQ

-320 SFRAFNSKDPEA
+320 SFRAFNSQDPEA
-332 RKDKITYSGYRFGSG
+332 KKDKIRYSGYRFGSG

-396 YCELYFDRSIDSDS
+396 YCELYFDRSIDSDK
-410 KLASGTWRE
+410 KLDSGTWKE
-419 KKGKISVADKEKM
+419 KKGGIKIADKKKM
-432 YELYLLYNENQKVDK
+432 YELYLKYNENQKVDE
-447 KKIAPTVSI
+447 KKITPSVSI

-468 SDDFIKTE
+468 SDNFIKTE
-476 NKNKFIYTSKT
+476 NKNKFMYTSKT
-487 MSVSLDDFLI
+487 MNVSLGDFLI

-524 QSNSPAKR
+524 QSNSSAKQ

>member
-1 MAELTKPNLIK
+1 MAELTKPNLVK
-12 NPKRAQLLL
+12 NPKRAKLLL
-21 DKIKGKSKF
+21 DKIKDKSKF

-37 EVLLEFDGGMK
+37 QVLLEFVGGMK
-48 STAAMAFASK
+48 STAAMAFVSK
-58 RYADIPKGKFLVVID
+58 RYADIPAGKIFVVID
-73 GKQKTEFPTLI
+73 GKQKTEFPTLLA
-84 GLSGIKKTKEF
+84 LSGIKKTKEF

-123 NTTDEDFKRGRV
+123 NNPDLNLLDP
-135 SNNSYAEELTQFFA
+135 NNSYAEELTQFFA
-149 SRPELVE
+149 SRPQLVE
-156 GYDKKT
+156 GYDKKKQ
-162 RLSFQDC
+162 LSFQDC
-169 WDFWVVKLKEDAEW
+169 WDFWVVRLKEDAEW

-188 ATANKIKIN
+188 STANKIKIN

-245 IASFSDDKWNPGDIW
+245 LSGFSDDKWNPGDIW

-267 AGPYQPFSWQ
+267 VMPYQPFSWQ

-303 MSGETLGI
+303 ISGETLGI
-311 SLKKSGKDA
+311 SLKKSGKTA
-320 SFRAFNSKDPEA
+320 SFRAFNSQDPET

-396 YCELYFDRSIDSDS
+396 YCELYFDRSIDSDK
-410 KLASGTWRE
+410 KLDSGTWKE
-419 KKGKISVADKEKM
+419 KKGGIKIADKKKM
-432 YELYLLYNENQKVDK
+432 YELYLKYNENQTVDE
-447 KKIAPTVSI
+447 KKITPSVSI

-468 SDDFIKTE
+468 SDNFIKTE
-476 NKNKFIYTSKT
+476 NKNKFMYTSKT
-487 MSVSLDDFLI
+487 MNVSLGDFLI

-524 QSNSPAKR
+524 QSNSSAKQ

>member
-1 MAELTKPNLIK
+1 MAALSKAEITGKK
-12 NPKRAQLLL
+12 AARAKLLL
-21 DKIKGKSKF
+21 DKIKNKSKF
-30 TLFDGEA
+30 TLFKGEA

-48 STAAMAFASK
+48 STAAMAFAS
-58 RYADIPKGKFLVVID
+58 RTYAMIPSGKIFIVID
-73 GKQKTEFPTLI
+73 GKEKTEFPTLLA
-84 GLSGIKKTKEF
+84 LSGIKKTKEF

-106 ATASTE
+106 ATAATE
-112 TMQCYYAAYLL
+112 SMCCYYAAYLF
-123 NTTDEDFKRGRV
+123 NSSV
-135 SNNSYAEELTQFFA
+135 SEYKLGKSYDEELSKFFIQNPKFVDA
-149 SRPELVE
+149 
-156 GYDKKT
+156 YDKNKQ
-162 RLSFQDC
+162 LSFQDC
-169 WDFWVVKLKEDAEW
+169 WDFWVVNLKEDAEW

-197 ATNFTKRPVYFHR
+197 AKKFQGSVYFHR

-311 SLKKSGKDA
+311 SLKKTGKSA
-320 SFRAFNSKDPEA
+320 SLTVFNSKDPEA

-377 EIKGTKASGGKCGG
+377 EVKGTKASGGKCGG

-396 YCELYFDRSIDSDS
+396 YSELYFDRSIDSDK
-410 KLASGTWRE
+410 KLESGTWRE
-419 KKGKISVADKEKM
+419 KKGRISAADKEKM
-432 YELYLLYNENQKVDK
+432 YELYLKYNENQKVDK
-447 KKIAPTVSI
+447 TKITPSVSI
-456 AKTLKN
+456 DKTLTN

-468 SDDFIKTE
+468 SDNFIQTE
-476 NKNKFIYTSKT
+476 NKNKFIYTSKNNN
-487 MSVSLDDFLI
+487 VSLGDFLI

>member
-1 MAELTKPNLIK
+1 MAELTKPNLVK
-12 NPKRAQLLL
+12 NPKRAKLLI
-21 DKIKGKSKF
+21 DKIKDKSKF

-37 EVLLEFDGGMK
+37 EVLLEFVGGMK
-48 STAAMAFASK
+48 STAAMAFVSK
-58 RYADIPKGKFLVVID
+58 RYADIPAGKIFVVID
-73 GKQKTEFPTLI
+73 GKQKTEFPTLLA
-84 GLSGIKKTKEF
+84 LSGIKKTKEF

-123 NTTDEDFKRGRV
+123 NNPDLNLLDP
-135 SNNSYAEELTQFFA
+135 NNSYAEELTQFFA
-149 SRPELVE
+149 SRPQLVE
-156 GYDKKT
+156 GYDKKKQ
-162 RLSFQDC
+162 LSFQDC
-169 WDFWVVKLKEDAEW
+169 WDFWVVRLKEDAEW

-188 ATANKIKIN
+188 STANKIKIN

-245 IASFSDDKWNPGDIW
+245 LSGFSDDKWNPGDIW

-267 AGPYQPFSWQ
+267 VMPYQPFSWQ

-303 MSGETLGI
+303 ISGETLGI
-311 SLKKSGKDA
+311 SLKKSGKTA
-320 SFRAFNSKDPEA
+320 SFRAFNSQDPET

-396 YCELYFDRSIDSDS
+396 YCELYFDRSIDSDK
-410 KLASGTWRE
+410 KLDSGTWKE
-419 KKGKISVADKEKM
+419 KKGGIKPADKKKM
-432 YELYLLYNENQKVDK
+432 YKLYLKYNENQKVDE
-447 KKIAPTVSI
+447 KKIAPSVSI
-456 AKTLKN
+456 DKTLKN
-462 NPYDSL
+462 NPYNSL
-468 SDDFIKTE
+468 SNDFLKTE
-476 NKNKFIYTSKT
+476 NKNKLIYTSTKKN
-487 MSVSLDDFLI
+487 VSLGDFLI
-497 LGDNFGKNKAAN
+497 LGDNFGKTKAAN
-509 FYFGKYMALVFVDII
+509 FYFGKYMALVFVDAI
-524 QSNSPAKR
+524 QTASVSKR
-532 NQFATEVIRY
+532 NQFATEVVRY
-542 AMSNIDN
+542 ALSNIDN

>member
-1 MAELTKPNLIK
+1 MAELSRANLIK

-21 DKIKGKSKF
+21 DKILNKSKF

-48 STAAMAFASK
+48 SNAAMAFASK
-58 RYADIPKGKFLVVID
+58 TLANIPTGNIFVVID
-73 GKQKTEFPTLI
+73 GKQKTEFPTRL
-84 GLSGIKKTKEF
+84 GLKDIKKTKEF

-123 NTTDEDFKRGRV
+123 NNSDLNLLDPNK
-135 SNNSYAEELTQFFA
+135 SYAEELTQFFA

-156 GYDKKT
+156 GYDKKK

-197 ATNFTKRPVYFHR
+197 STNFTKRPVYFHR

-216 SIYARKKK
+216 SIYARKRK
-224 CEKHNKDLIKS
+224 CEKHNRDLIKS
-235 GTPPSELKES
+235 GTS
-245 IASFSDDKWNPGDIW
+245 IGEINEAVASFSDDKWNPGDIW

-267 AGPYQPFSWQ
+267 VLPYQPFSWQ
-277 PPVVS
+277 PKFMS
-282 EDMQQH
+282 ENMQQH

-311 SLKKSGKDA
+311 SLKKSGKSA
-320 SFRAFNSKDPEA
+320 SLKVFNSQDPEVKKDP
-332 RKDKITYSGYRFGSG
+332 ITYDGYRFGAG

-367 ATASTSSWQG
+367 ATASTASWQG
-377 EIKGTKASGGKCGG
+377 EIKGTKASGGKASG

-396 YCELYFDRSIDSDS
+396 YCELYFDRSIDATK
-410 KLASGTWRE
+410 KLPSGTWKE
-419 KKGKISVADKEKM
+419 KKGKISTADKEKM
-432 YELYLLYNENQKVDK
+432 YKLYLKYNENQKVDE

-456 AKTLKN
+456 DKTLKN
-462 NPYDSL
+462 NPYNSL
-468 SDDFIKTE
+468 SNDFERSE
-476 NKNKFIYTSKT
+476 NKNKFIYTSTKKN
-487 MSVSLDDFLI
+487 VSKNDFLI

-524 QSNSPAKR
+524 QSNSSEKR

>member
-1 MAELTKPNLIK
+1 MAELTKPNLVK

-21 DKIKGKSKF
+21 EKITNKSKF
-30 TLFDGEA
+30 VLFDGEA
-37 EVLLEFDGGMK
+37 EVLLEFVDGKTG
-48 STAAMAFASK
+48 TAAMAFASK
-58 RYADIPKGKFLVVID
+58 RYADIPKGKFLVIID

-84 GLSGIKKTKEF
+84 ALSDIKKTKEF

-123 NTTDEDFKRGRV
+123 N
-135 SNNSYAEELTQFFA
+135 NNDLSLLDPNKSYAEELTKFFA
-149 SRPELVE
+149 SRPGLVE
-156 GYDKKT
+156 GYDKNKQ
-162 RLSFQDC
+162 LSFQDC
-169 WDFWVVKLKEDAEW
+169 WDFWVVNLKEDAEW

-197 ATNFTKRPVYFHR
+197 AKKFQGSVYFHR

-235 GTPPSELKES
+235 GTATSELKES

-260 MSTINPN
+260 MSTINPDVM
-267 AGPYQPFSWQ
+267 PYQPFSWQ
-277 PPVVS
+277 PEFMS
-282 EDMQQH
+282 ENMQQH

-311 SLKKSGKDA
+311 SLKKTGKSA
-320 SFRAFNSKDPEA
+320 SLTVFNSKDPEA

-377 EIKGTKASGGKCGG
+377 EVKGTKASGGKCGG

-396 YCELYFDRSIDSDS
+396 YSELYFDRSIDSDK
-410 KLASGTWRE
+410 KLESGTWRE
-419 KKGKISVADKEKM
+419 KKGRISAADKEKM
-432 YELYLLYNENQKVDK
+432 YELYLKYNENQKVDK
-447 KKIAPTVSI
+447 TKITPSVSI
-456 AKTLKN
+456 DKTLTN

-468 SDDFIKTE
+468 SDNFIQTE
-476 NKNKFIYTSKT
+476 NKNKFIYTSKNNN
-487 MSVSLDDFLI
+487 VSLGDFLI

>member
-1 MAELTKPNLIK
+1 MAELTKPNLVK
-12 NPKRAQLLL
+12 NPKRAKLLL
-21 DKIKGKSKF
+21 DKIKDKSKF

-37 EVLLEFDGGMK
+37 EVLLEFVDGMK
-48 STAAMAFASK
+48 STAAMAFVSK
-58 RYADIPKGKFLVVID
+58 RYADIPAGKIFVVID
-73 GKQKTEFPTLI
+73 GKQKTEFPTLLA
-84 GLSGIKKTKEF
+84 LSGIKKTKEF

-123 NTTDEDFKRGRV
+123 NNPDLNLLDP
-135 SNNSYAEELTQFFA
+135 NNSYAEELTQFFA
-149 SRPELVE
+149 SRPQLVE
-156 GYDKKT
+156 GYDKKKQ
-162 RLSFQDC
+162 LSFQDC
-169 WDFWVVKLKEDAEW
+169 WDFWVVRLKEDAEW

-188 ATANKIKIN
+188 STANKIKIN

-245 IASFSDDKWNPGDIW
+245 LSGFSDDKWNPGDIW

-267 AGPYQPFSWQ
+267 VMPYQPFSWQ

-303 MSGETLGI
+303 ISGETLGI
-311 SLKKSGKDA
+311 SLKKSGKTA
-320 SFRAFNSKDPEA
+320 SFRAFNSQDPET

-396 YCELYFDRSIDSDS
+396 YCELYFDRSIDSDK
-410 KLASGTWRE
+410 KLDSGTWKE
-419 KKGKISVADKEKM
+419 KKGGIKIADKKKM
-432 YELYLLYNENQKVDK
+432 YELYLKYNENQKVDE
-447 KKIAPTVSI
+447 KKITPSVSI

-468 SDDFIKTE
+468 SDNFIKTE
-476 NKNKFIYTSKT
+476 NKNKFMYTSKT
-487 MSVSLDDFLI
+487 MNVSLGDFLI

-524 QSNSPAKR
+524 QSNSSAKQ

>member
-1 MAELTKPNLIK
+1 MAELTKPNLVK

-21 DKIKGKSKF
+21 EKITNKSKF
-30 TLFDGEA
+30 VLFDGEA
-37 EVLLEFDGGMK
+37 EVLLEFVDGKTG
-48 STAAMAFASK
+48 TAAMAFASK
-58 RYADIPKGKFLVVID
+58 RYADIPKGKFLVIID

-84 GLSGIKKTKEF
+84 ALSDIKKTKEF

-123 NTTDEDFKRGRV
+123 N
-135 SNNSYAEELTQFFA
+135 NNDLSLLDPNKSYAEELTKFFA
-149 SRPELVE
+149 SRPGLVE
-156 GYDKKT
+156 GYDKNKQ
-162 RLSFQDC
+162 LSFQDC
-169 WDFWVVKLKEDAEW
+169 WDFWVVNLKEDAEW

-260 MSTINPN
+260 MSTINPDVM
-267 AGPYQPFSWQ
+267 PYQPFSWQ
-277 PPVVS
+277 PEFMS
-282 EDMQQH
+282 ENMQQH

-377 EIKGTKASGGKCGG
+377 EVKGTKASGGKCGG

-396 YCELYFDRSIDSDS
+396 YSELYFDRSIDSDK
-410 KLASGTWRE
+410 KLESGTWRE
-419 KKGKISVADKEKM
+419 KKGRISAADKEKM
-432 YELYLLYNENQKVDK
+432 YELYLKYNENQKVDK
-447 KKIAPTVSI
+447 TKITPSVSI
-456 AKTLKN
+456 DKTLTN
-462 NPYDSL
+462 NPYDLL
-468 SDDFIKTE
+468 SDNFIQTE
-476 NKNKFIYTSKT
+476 NKNKFIYTSK
-487 MSVSLDDFLI
+487 SNNVSLGDFLI

-524 QSNSPAKR
+524 QSNSSAKQ

>member
-1 MAELTKPNLIK
+1 MAELTKPNLVK

-21 DKIKGKSKF
+21 EKITNKSKF
-30 TLFDGEA
+30 VLFDGEA
-37 EVLLEFDGGMK
+37 EVLLEFVDGKTG
-48 STAAMAFASK
+48 TAAMAFASK
-58 RYADIPKGKFLVVID
+58 RYADIPKGKFLVIID

-84 GLSGIKKTKEF
+84 ALSDIKKTKEF

-123 NTTDEDFKRGRV
+123 N
-135 SNNSYAEELTQFFA
+135 NNDLSLLDPNKSYAEELTKFFA
-149 SRPELVE
+149 SRPGLVE

-162 RLSFQDC
+162 QLSFQDC
-169 WDFWVVKLKEDAEW
+169 WDFWVVKLQEDAEW

-267 AGPYQPFSWQ
+267 VMPYQPFSWQ
-277 PPVVS
+277 PEFMS
-282 EDMQQH
+282 ENMQQH

-311 SLKKSGKDA
+311 SLKKSGKNA

-377 EIKGTKASGGKCGG
+377 EVKGTKASGGKCGG

-396 YCELYFDRSIDSDS
+396 YSELYFDRSIDSDK
-410 KLASGTWRE
+410 KLESGTWKE
-419 KKGKISVADKEKM
+419 KKGRISDADKKKM
-432 YELYLLYNENQKVDK
+432 YELYLKYNENQKVDK
-447 KKIAPTVSI
+447 TKITPSVSI
-456 AKTLKN
+456 DKTLTN
-462 NPYDSL
+462 NPYDLL
-468 SDDFIKTE
+468 SDNFIQTE
-476 NKNKFIYTSKT
+476 NKNKFIYTSKNNN
-487 MSVSLDDFLI
+487 VSLGDFLI